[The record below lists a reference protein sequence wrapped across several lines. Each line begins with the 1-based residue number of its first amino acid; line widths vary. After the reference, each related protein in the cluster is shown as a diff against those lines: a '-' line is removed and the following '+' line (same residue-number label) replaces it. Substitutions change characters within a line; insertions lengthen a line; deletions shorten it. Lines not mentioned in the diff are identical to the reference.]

1 MTMPL
6 QKKNILIIE
15 DSIAVAGLIQNFLKK
30 LDYQNIEICNSGR
43 SGIQVF
49 EELVR
54 ANKMPIVIL
63 DYSLPDMNANDIMS
77 EIFSIRP
84 DTKIIIET
92 ANERTDDSIKD
103 VLRHGAYQYIEKPIR
118 FENIKSTM
126 EILEEE
132 DKTLEE
138 TSPDDHKEIDSL
150 LRTSRRISLARISEY
165 TGKKSDE
172 VLEYLK
178 NLTNEGKAIPI
189 ESIKEISC
197 NMCNSVKIGQN
208 FSCPSCGKTNFK
220 QGKLIEHFKCGN
232 VSVEDSYKN
241 NICPKCHKEIKIIG
255 VDYKT
260 IENYYICSDCGE
272 KFPEPIIEYMCI
284 RCNNKFKLEQAK
296 WITSEGFRSTNL

>member
-1 MTMPL
+1 MSF
-6 QKKNILIIE
+6 QKKSVLIIE
-15 DSIAVAGLIQNFLKK
+15 DSLAVATLIQDFLKK
-30 LDYQNIEICNSGR
+30 LNYQNIKICNNGK

-49 EELVR
+49 NELV
-54 ANKMPIVIL
+54 NSDKMPIVIL
-63 DYSLPDMNANDIMS
+63 DYSLPDMNADDIMS
-77 EIFSIRP
+77 EIFRIRS
-84 DTKIIIET
+84 DAKIIIET
-92 ANERTDDSIKD
+92 ANERTEESIKD

-132 DKTLEE
+132 DKIIENT
-138 TSPDDHKEIDSL
+138 PDDNHKEMDSL
-150 LRTSRRISLARISEY
+150 LNSSTQISLARISEY
-165 TGKKSDE
+165 TGKKRDE

-178 NLTNEGKAIPI
+178 KLKDVGKVVPI
-189 ESIKEISC
+189 DPMKEISC

-232 VSVEDSYKN
+232 VSIEDSYKD

-272 KFPEPIIEYMCI
+272 KFSEPIIEYMCI

-296 WITSEGFRSTNL
+296 WITSEGFRSISL

>member
-1 MTMPL
+1 MTMSL

-30 LDYQNIEICNSGR
+30 LDYQNIQICNSGR

-77 EIFSIRP
+77 ELFSIRP

-118 FENIKSTM
+118 FENIKNTM

-132 DKTLEE
+132 DKSLEH

-172 VLEYLK
+172 VLDYLK
-178 NLTNEGKAIPI
+178 NLTNEGKAISI

-272 KFPEPIIEYMCI
+272 KFPEPVIEYMCI